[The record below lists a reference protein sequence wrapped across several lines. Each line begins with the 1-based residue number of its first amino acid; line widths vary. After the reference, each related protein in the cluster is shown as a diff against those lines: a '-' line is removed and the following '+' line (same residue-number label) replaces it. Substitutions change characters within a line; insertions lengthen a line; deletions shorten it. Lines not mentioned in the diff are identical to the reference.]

1 MKLTVKTV
9 EAAKPTDKEYLLP
22 DGDKLYLRVQPRGS
36 KSWLF
41 AYYDVAG
48 RRAKLTL
55 GAYPVMSLA
64 AARSAAEQQRLN
76 LTLGKDPRQ
85 MKREARQEARR
96 QALATFENVTREWH
110 AHAKQIHEW
119 SEDYSQKILRQ
130 LELHAFPRLG
140 RHPIG
145 SLNRL
150 DVLQCL
156 EAVSLA
162 GTRETAIRLRE
173 SLQRI
178 FARAVT
184 LGLLEPAE
192 NYMAKGVADFKLRSP
207 IVKHYATILEPA
219 KVGQLMR
226 DIRGYSGHYIV
237 CCALRIM
244 PYVFQRPGQIRMM
257 EWEQLDLDAAIW
269 ICPPRIMKM
278 REAHKSSGQT
288 GSHIVPL
295 PSQVVA
301 ILRQL
306 HIVTGPSGPVFK
318 SVSRRRGKNGYSRY
332 ISNNT
337 MNSALRALGYD
348 TQTDITGHGF
358 RAMARTLIR
367 ERLGWDR
374 EMIEK
379 HLAHVSDEELG
390 EAYDRTRFV
399 EQRHEMVQA
408 WADYLD
414 SLAERKTPTRSSGQ
428 PRLVPNSN
436 EHDPE
441 GRTPIRNRISTVP
454 DAPSHPAQ

>member
-1 MKLTVKTV
+1 MKLTAKTI
-9 EAAKPTDKEYLLP
+9 ELAQPANKEYLLS
-22 DGDKLYLRVQPRGS
+22 DGEKLYLRVHPSGG
-36 KSWLF
+36 KSWQF
-41 AYYDVAG
+41 NYTSIEGKRV
-48 RRAKLTL
+48 KLTL
-55 GAYPVMSLA
+55 GAYPEISLA
-64 AARSAAEQQRLN
+64 SARELAAEQRRHLAM
-76 LTLGKDPRQ
+76 GKDPRVRKLEEQ
-85 MKREARQEARR
+85 QEARR
-96 QALATFENVTREWH
+96 HALATFEKVAREWH
-110 AHAKQIHEW
+110 AHAKKVHEW

-156 EAVSLA
+156 ETVSLA

-173 SLQRI
+173 SLQRV

-184 LGLLEPAE
+184 VGLLEPGE

-207 IVKHYATILEPA
+207 IVKHYATILEPT
-219 KVGQLMR
+219 KIGQLMR
-226 DIRGYSGHYIV
+226 DIRGYTGHYIV

-257 EWEQLDLDAAIW
+257 EWEQLDLDAGIW
-269 ICPPRIMKM
+269 ICPPRMMKM
-278 REAHKSSGQT
+278 REAHKNSGQAA
-288 GSHIVPL
+288 SHVVPL
-295 PSQVVA
+295 PAQVVD

-306 HIVTGPSGPVFK
+306 HTVTGPTGPVFK
-318 SVSRRRGKNGYSRY
+318 SVSRRQGKNGYSRY

-390 EAYDRTRFV
+390 EAYDRTRFI
-399 EQRHEMVQA
+399 EQRHEMAQA

-414 SLAERKTPTRSSGQ
+414 QLAERETFVAQSR
-428 PRLVPNSN
+428 
-436 EHDPE
+436 
-441 GRTPIRNRISTVP
+441 
-454 DAPSHPAQ
+454 APSLSHSTPGANKGLSASSHTLQ

>member
-1 MKLTVKTV
+1 MKLT
-9 EAAKPTDKEYLLP
+9 AKAIELAQPADKEYLLS
-22 DGDKLYLRVQPRGS
+22 DGEKLYLRVHPSGK
-36 KSWLF
+36 KSWQFIYLNIENKR
-41 AYYDVAG
+41 V
-48 RRAKLTL
+48 KLTL
-55 GAYPVMSLA
+55 GTVPEVSLA
-64 AARSAAEQQRLN
+64 RARELAAGQRQN
-76 LTLGKDPRQ
+76 LAIGKDPRAR
-85 MKREARQEARR
+85 KREERQEARR
-96 QALATFENVTREWH
+96 QELATFEKVAREWH
-110 AHAKQIHEW
+110 AHAKDVHEW

-130 LELHAFPRLG
+130 LELHAFPKLG

-145 SLNRL
+145 SLNQL

-156 EAVSLA
+156 EAISLA

-173 SLQRI
+173 SLQRVY
-178 FARAVT
+178 ARAVT
-184 LGLLEPAE
+184 LGLLKPGD
-192 NYMAKGVADFKLRSP
+192 NFMAKGVADFKLRSP
-207 IVKHYATILEPA
+207 MVNHYATILEPQ
-219 KVGQLMR
+219 KIGQLIR
-226 DIRGYSGHYIV
+226 DIRGYRGHYIV

-257 EWEQLDLDAAIW
+257 EWEQLDLDAGIW
-269 ICPPRIMKM
+269 ACPAHMMKM
-278 REAHKSSGQT
+278 REPLKKSGRVPP
-288 GSHIVPL
+288 HIVPL
-295 PSQVVA
+295 PTQVVE
-301 ILRQL
+301 ILRQI
-306 HIVTGPSGPVFK
+306 HAVTGPTGPVFK

-399 EQRHEMVQA
+399 AQRHEMAQA

-414 SLAERKTPTRSSGQ
+414 QLAEQKASAIPSTTLPSTPQ
-428 PRLVPNSN
+428 K
-436 EHDPE
+436 
-441 GRTPIRNRISTVP
+441 
-454 DAPSHPAQ
+454 